1 MVEKQQKKAQ
11 SHRYYISWSNASTVP
26 TRKPQKSQNKHK
38 HNACK
43 EPWPQDEKH
52 DISKTVAV
60 SWPDRVLLDSV
71 RAGRPCLLSIAISIA
86 SIVSGAYDSA
96 LHSFFRFSVGFLA
109 LARVSSVRIFELLRG
124 LV

>member
-11 SHRYYISWSNASTVP
+11 SHRYYIACPNASTVP

-52 DISKTVAV
+52 DISKIPFLKQKTTRNFLNFLENG
-60 SWPDRVLLDSV
+60 D
-71 RAGRPCLLSIAISIA
+71 C
-86 SIVSGAYDSA
+86 SG
-96 LHSFFRFSVGFLA
+96 LHHGLKNIFPQSFVTTDDM
-109 LARVSSVRIFELLRG
+109 II
-124 LV
+124 

>member
-11 SHRYYISWSNASTVP
+11 SHRYYIACPNASTVP

-52 DISKTVAV
+52 AHRISSLEAIDRTGKVRTSTFFFTKILAMAGVGSAHVGGRMDLVCEITHELSTADQV
-60 SWPDRVLLDSV
+60 SNMLQLL
-71 RAGRPCLLSIAISIA
+71 
-86 SIVSGAYDSA
+86 
-96 LHSFFRFSVGFLA
+96 
-109 LARVSSVRIFELLRG
+109 
-124 LV
+124 